1 MIKKIILITCLII
14 SSVYAFAD
22 RYAGDFMV
30 IGAGVRSSGM
40 GGAFSAIADDGSA
53 IYWNASG
60 IAQMR
65 KSEIGVMRAFLYK
78 DLATYDN
85 FTYCQPL
92 PNEVTIGFNWTRLS
106 IDDIPVFL
114 EEHLV
119 YNVDYRSSY
128 HEYNLS
134 AIPDGKISST
144 DDLYQFAF
152 AKHAQYN
159 LNLGWLFF
167 EIPFDIYLGGNIK
180 YIKRKIDT
188 SIGNGTGFDFS
199 FISRTKLSVLFEQ
212 DWLGDFSFGVNFQDV
227 GGTSITWNVEDDNSD
242 HTDEVMMNSKLGMA
256 FHQPLDFINSS
267 FVLSRDID
275 YIYDIIYHYGFE
287 YSYKEL
293 LGFRLGYNDTDFST
307 GLSLKLYDFTLD
319 YAFITSVL
327 ANTNRIGLRFNF

>member
-1 MIKKIILITCLII
+1 MIKKIILITCSILL
-14 SSVYAFAD
+14 SVGAFAD

-92 PNEVTIGFNWTRLS
+92 PNEVTIGFNWTRLA

-152 AKHAQYN
+152 AKHAKYN

-212 DWLGDFSFGVNFQDV
+212 DWLGDFSVGVNFQDV
-227 GGTSITWNVEDDNSD
+227 GGTSITWNVENDNSD

-256 FHQPLDFINSS
+256 FHQPLNFINSS

-287 YSYKEL
+287 YRYKEL
-293 LGFRLGYNDTDFST
+293 LGFRLGYSDTNFST
-307 GLSLKLYDFTLD
+307 GLSLTLYDFTID

-327 ANTNRIGLRFNF
+327 DNTNRIGLRFNF